1 MKEIRKRLKKLRKDL
16 DLSQDAF
23 GKKLCVTGA
32 TISRIESGEREAT
45 DAFIKLVSQT
55 FSVREAWLR
64 TGEGEMEESAPLS
77 VAEQLA
83 RDHDLSPAKVVLLRA
98 IERAFRELPED
109 EFQCIVD
116 RMIDEMHALAARRAS
131 DEPPS

>member
-1 MKEIRKRLKKLRKDL
+1 MNKRMKEAREARK
-16 DLSQDAF
+16 LSQLKTAELI
-23 GKKLCVTGA
+23 GITSSGYSKLEKGTNNPSDR
-32 TISRIESGEREAT
+32 TIALFCQQLSISES
-45 DAFIKLVSQT
+45 
-55 FSVREAWLR
+55 WLR
-64 TGEGEMEESAPLS
+64 TGEGEMEEAEPLS

-83 RDHDLSPAKVVLLRA
+83 REHDLSPAKVVLLRA

-109 EFQCIVD
+109 EFQRIMD